1 MHREFYTNRLVGLM
15 VEQANHPGRPRMQFA
30 EQVAI
35 VTGGTGS
42 VGLATARL
50 LAERGAR
57 VLIADLASNGAD
69 IAAQLGA
76 EGLQVAFEQV
86 DVSREPDVARVVKA
100 AMGRWGRLDIMI
112 ANAGIG
118 GRGTADALE
127 LSDWQKVLDVNLTG
141 VFLCIKHAVP
151 AMRSSGGGS
160 IVLTGSVMGLVAP
173 LGAVSYAAT
182 KGAIVNLARAA
193 AIDHA
198 PDHIRVNAVSPGHL
212 ENPTSIGGP
221 AARAADPRNLI
232 AQYPLGRLGRPDE
245 VARVI
250 AFLASDEAS
259 FVTGTT
265 VVVDGG
271 FSAQ

>member
-1 MHREFYTNRLVGLM
+1 
-15 VEQANHPGRPRMQFA
+15 MQFA
-30 EQVAI
+30 EKVAI

-42 VGLATARL
+42 IGLSTARL

-57 VLIADLASNGAD
+57 VVIADLAQHGFAV
-69 IAAQLGA
+69 AAELQAL
-76 EGLQVAFEQV
+76 GLQVAFEQA
-86 DVSREPDVARVVKA
+86 DVSSEADVARLVQATVD
-100 AMGRWGRLDIMI
+100 RWGRLDVMV

-118 GRGTADALE
+118 GRGTADALA
-127 LSDWQKVLDVNLTG
+127 LDDWQRVLDVNLTG
-141 VFLCIKHAVP
+141 VFLCVKHAVP
-151 AMRSSGGGS
+151 AMRMGGGGA

-173 LGAVSYAAT
+173 LGAVAYAAT

-198 PDHIRVNAVSPGHL
+198 ADHIRVNAVSPGHL
-212 ENPTSIGGP
+212 ESPTSIGGP
-221 AARAADPRNLI
+221 AARAADPRDLI
-232 AQYPLGRLGRPDE
+232 ARYPLGRLGRPDE

>member
-1 MHREFYTNRLVGLM
+1 
-15 VEQANHPGRPRMQFA
+15 MQFA
-30 EQVAI
+30 DKVAI

-42 VGLATARL
+42 IGLSTARL

-57 VLIADLASNGAD
+57 VVIADLAQNGPTV
-69 IAAQLGA
+69 AAELQA
-76 EGLQVAFEQV
+76 VGLQIVFEQT
-86 DVSREPDVARVVKA
+86 DVSSEPDVARLVQA
-100 AMGRWGRLDIMI
+100 AVDRWGRLDVMV

-118 GRGTADALE
+118 GRGTADALA
-127 LSDWQKVLDVNLTG
+127 LADWQKVLDVNLTG
-141 VFLCIKHAVP
+141 VFLCVKHAVP
-151 AMRSSGGGS
+151 AMRNSGGGA
-160 IVLTGSVMGLVAP
+160 IVMTGSVMGLVAP

-198 PDHIRVNAVSPGHL
+198 ADHIRVNAVSPGHL
-212 ENPTSIGGP
+212 ESPTSIGGP

-232 AQYPLGRLGRPDE
+232 ARYPLGRLGRPDE
-245 VARVI
+245 VARAI

-265 VVVDGG
+265 LVVDGG

>member
-1 MHREFYTNRLVGLM
+1 MHLEFYTNRLVGLM
-15 VEQANHPGRPRMQFA
+15 ADRAGQPGRTRMQFA
-30 EQVAI
+30 GKVAI

-42 VGLATARL
+42 IGLATSRL
-50 LAERGAR
+50 LAERGAC
-57 VLIADLASNGAD
+57 VLIADLAPSGLD
-69 IAAQLGA
+69 VVAQLEA
-76 EGLQVAFEQV
+76 EGLQVAFEQA
-86 DVSREPDVARVVKA
+86 DVSREADVARLVRRAVEL
-100 AMGRWGRLDIMI
+100 WGRLDVMV

-127 LSDWQKVLDVNLTG
+127 LAEWQKVLDVNLTG
-141 VFLCIKHAVP
+141 VFLCIKHAVLV
-151 AMRSSGGGS
+151 MRHNGGGS
-160 IVLTGSVMGLVAP
+160 IVTTGSVMGLVAP
-173 LGAVSYAAT
+173 MGAVSYAAT
-182 KGAIVNLARAA
+182 KGAIVNLTRAA

-198 PDHIRVNAVSPGHL
+198 ADHIRVNAVSPGHL
-212 ENPTSIGGP
+212 ESPTSIGGP

-232 AQYPLGRLGRPDE
+232 ARYPLGRLGRPDE

-259 FVTGTT
+259 FVTGTS